1 MSEPRPPGNDGAM
14 QFGAHLPLVDFGQGV
29 TGGAELRAYARTAAA
44 AGYATLSANDHLV
57 WRRPW
62 LDGPTALASVLG
74 DAGDLT
80 LATSV
85 ALPTVRHPV
94 VLAKLVTTLARLT
107 DGRVVAGIGP
117 GSSAAD
123 HRAVGVPFEERW
135 ARFDESLRLVRALV
149 RGEAAPPGRYYPV
162 DDLRL
167 DPLPL
172 RPAEV
177 WCGSWGS
184 DTRLRRM
191 VEVADGWMASAY
203 NTTPERYAA
212 ARVRIDGHLAAV
224 GRDPARFPDL
234 IATMWLYVTDDA
246 RVADRLLRDVLAPI
260 LARDPAELQTQLPI
274 GPPEHCIALLER
286 YAAAGAQQ
294 VLLWPIHDPIDQ
306 LERFAASVIPAVGR
320 SDAAGLVRG
329 GAPEVVA

>member
-1 MSEPRPPGNDGAM
+1 M
-14 QFGAHLPLVDFGQGV
+14 QFGAHLPLVDLGQGV
-29 TGGAELRAYARTAAA
+29 IGGAELRRYANTAAA

-74 DAGDLT
+74 DADGLT

-94 VLAKLVTTLARLT
+94 VVAKMFATLASLADR
-107 DGRVVAGIGP
+107 RVIAGLGP
-117 GSSAAD
+117 GSSDAD

-149 RGEAAPPGRYYPV
+149 RGEAPPPGRYYPI

-167 DPLPL
+167 EPLP
-172 RPAEV
+172 RTPPEV
-177 WCGSWGS
+177 WGGSWGS

-212 ARVRIDGHLAAV
+212 ARGRIDGHLAAV
-224 GRDPARFPDL
+224 GREPERFPDL
-234 IATMWLYVTDDA
+234 IATMWCYVTDDGQL
-246 RVADRLLRDVLAPI
+246 ADRLLHGLLGP
-260 LARDPAELQTQLPI
+260 LLGRDPEELRAQLPI
-274 GPPEHCIALLER
+274 GSAEHGIALLER

-294 VLLWPIHDPIDQ
+294 VLLWPIHDPIEQ
-306 LERFAASVIPAVGR
+306 LERFAEQVMPALRASPATPQVAGRVG
-320 SDAAGLVRG
+320 V
-329 GAPEVVA
+329 GA

>member
-1 MSEPRPPGNDGAM
+1 M
-14 QFGAHLPLVDFGQGV
+14 QVGAHLPLVDLGQGV
-29 TGGAELRAYARTAAA
+29 IGGAELRRYARTAAA

-74 DAGDLT
+74 DTGGLT

-94 VLAKLVTTLARLT
+94 VVAKMIATLASLA
-107 DGRVVAGIGP
+107 DGRVIAGLGP

-149 RGEAAPPGRYYPV
+149 RGAVPPPGRYYPV
-162 DDLRL
+162 DDLRI
-167 DPLPL
+167 DPLP
-172 RPAEV
+172 RTPPEV
-177 WCGSWGS
+177 WAGSWGS
-184 DTRLRRM
+184 DTRLRRL

-212 ARVRIDGHLAAV
+212 ARARIDGHLVAV
-224 GRDPARFPDL
+224 GRDPGRFPDL
-234 IATMWLYVTDDA
+234 IATMWCHVTDD
-246 RVADRLLRDVLAPI
+246 RRLVDRLLHRLLGPLLGRD
-260 LARDPAELQTQLPI
+260 AEELRSQLPI
-274 GPPEHCIALLER
+274 GSAEHCIALLGR

-294 VLLWPIHDPIDQ
+294 VLLWPIRDPIDQ
-306 LERFAASVIPAVGR
+306 LERFAELVLPAVATDR
-320 SDAAGLVRG
+320 AAPWHAGPTG
-329 GAPEVVA
+329 VVA